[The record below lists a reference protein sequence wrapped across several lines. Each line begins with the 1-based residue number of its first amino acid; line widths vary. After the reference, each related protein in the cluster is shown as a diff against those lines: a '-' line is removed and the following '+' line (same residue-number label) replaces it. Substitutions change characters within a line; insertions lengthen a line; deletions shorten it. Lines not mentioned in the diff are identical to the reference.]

1 MDDSSESL
9 QAKLAQ
15 LAEQLNNHAPS
26 VEETLQIKASM
37 EEILQRLEALQ
48 CTSRPLYIIVPI
60 KNAPQGRVFWFK
72 HTYSALTFAS
82 RMPWLTSSRSLAVR
96 LPAACLSVTIA

>member
-26 VEETLQIKASM
+26 VEETLKIKASM
-37 EEILQRLEALQ
+37 EEILQLLEAIQ
-48 CTSRPLYIIVPI
+48 FISKP
-60 KNAPQGRVFWFK
+60 
-72 HTYSALTFAS
+72 
-82 RMPWLTSSRSLAVR
+82 
-96 LPAACLSVTIA
+96 

>member
-26 VEETLQIKASM
+26 VEETLKIKASM
-37 EEILQRLEALQ
+37 EEILQRLEAIQ
-48 CTSRPLYIIVPI
+48 FISKP
-60 KNAPQGRVFWFK
+60 
-72 HTYSALTFAS
+72 
-82 RMPWLTSSRSLAVR
+82 
-96 LPAACLSVTIA
+96 

>member
-26 VEETLQIKASM
+26 VEETLKIKASM
-37 EEILQRLEALQ
+37 VEILQRLEAIQ
-48 CTSRPLYIIVPI
+48 FISKP
-60 KNAPQGRVFWFK
+60 
-72 HTYSALTFAS
+72 
-82 RMPWLTSSRSLAVR
+82 
-96 LPAACLSVTIA
+96 

>member
-26 VEETLQIKASM
+26 VEETVKIKASM
-37 EEILQRLEALQ
+37 EEILQRLEAIQ
-48 CTSRPLYIIVPI
+48 FISKP
-60 KNAPQGRVFWFK
+60 
-72 HTYSALTFAS
+72 
-82 RMPWLTSSRSLAVR
+82 
-96 LPAACLSVTIA
+96 